1 MAYLGRIRRW
11 DVFRADLE
19 PGVGREQRGESRP
32 VVVVSNDGF
41 NAHFDVVT
49 ILPLTKLEEKRREAY
64 TFEVKIP
71 RGVVDERFGSIV
83 MPQQIRTIS
92 RLRLLERLGSLANR
106 ELQEEIEDRI
116 LEHLGIEFEPYRADS

>member
-1 MAYLGRIRRW
+1 MAYPGPIRRW

-19 PGVGREQRGESRP
+19 PAVGREQGGKPRP

-49 ILPLTKLEEKRREAY
+49 ILPLTKLEGKRREAY

-71 RGVVDERFGSIV
+71 RGVVDGRFGSIV
-83 MPQQIRTIS
+83 MPQQIRTVS
-92 RLRLLERLGSLANR
+92 RLRLLDRLGMVADR

-116 LEHLGIEFEPYRADS
+116 LEHLGIEFEPYGADS

>member
-1 MAYLGRIRRW
+1 MAYPGPIRRW

-19 PGVGREQRGESRP
+19 PAVGREQGGKPRP

-49 ILPLTKLEEKRREAY
+49 IVPLTKLEGKRREAY

-71 RGVVDERFGSIV
+71 RGVVDDRFGSIV
-83 MPQQIRTIS
+83 MPQQIRTVS
-92 RLRLLERLGSLANR
+92 RLRLLDRLGTVADR
-106 ELQEEIEDRI
+106 ELREAIEDRI

>member
-1 MAYLGRIRRW
+1 MAYPGPIRRW

-19 PGVGREQRGESRP
+19 PAVGREQGGKPRP

-49 ILPLTKLEEKRREAY
+49 IVPLTKLEGKRREAY

-71 RGVVDERFGSIV
+71 RGVVDDRFGSIV
-83 MPQQIRTIS
+83 MPQQIRTVS
-92 RLRLLERLGSLANR
+92 RLRLLDRLGTVADR
-106 ELQEEIEDRI
+106 ELREEIEDRI
-116 LEHLGIEFEPYRADS
+116 LEHLGIEFKPYRADS

>member
-1 MAYLGRIRRW
+1 MAYPGPIRRW

-19 PGVGREQRGESRP
+19 PAVGREQGGEPRP

-49 ILPLTKLEEKRREAY
+49 ILPMTKLEGKRREVY
-64 TFEVKIP
+64 TFEVRIP
-71 RGVVDERFGSIV
+71 RGVVDGRFGGVV
-83 MPQQIRTIS
+83 MPQQIRTVS
-92 RLRLLERLGSLANR
+92 RLRLLDRLGTVADR

>member
-1 MAYLGRIRRW
+1 VAYPGLIRRW

-19 PGVGREQRGESRP
+19 PAVGREQGGKPRP

-49 ILPLTKLEEKRREAY
+49 ILPLTKLEGKRREAY

-71 RGVVDERFGSIV
+71 RGVVDGRFGSIV
-83 MPQQIRTIS
+83 MPQQIRTVS
-92 RLRLLERLGSLANR
+92 RLRLLDRLGTLADR

-116 LEHLGIEFEPYRADS
+116 LEHLGIEFEPYGADS

>member
-1 MAYLGRIRRW
+1 MAYLGPICRW
-11 DVFRADLE
+11 DLFRADLE
-19 PGVGREQRGESRP
+19 PAVGREQGGEPRP

-49 ILPLTKLEEKRREAY
+49 ILPLTKLEGKGRQAY
-64 TFEVKIP
+64 TFEVELP

-116 LEHLGIEFEPYRADS
+116 LEHLGIEFEPYRTDS

>member
-1 MAYLGRIRRW
+1 MAYPGPIRRW
-11 DVFRADLE
+11 DVLRADLE
-19 PGVGREQRGESRP
+19 PAVGREQGGEPRP

-49 ILPLTKLEEKRREAY
+49 ILPLTKLEGKRREAY

-71 RGVVDERFGSIV
+71 RGVLDGRFGSIV
-83 MPQQIRTIS
+83 MPQQIRTVS
-92 RLRLLERLGSLANR
+92 RLRLLDRLGTVADR

-116 LEHLGIEFEPYRADS
+116 LEHLGIEFEPYQAES